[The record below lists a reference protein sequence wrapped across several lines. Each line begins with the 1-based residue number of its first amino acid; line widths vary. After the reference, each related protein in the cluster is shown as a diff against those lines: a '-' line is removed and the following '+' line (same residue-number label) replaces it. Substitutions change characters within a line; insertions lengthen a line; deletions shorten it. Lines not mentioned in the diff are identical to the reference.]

1 MLYTI
6 WKQYSEVKWEKVLT
20 STGLL
25 EEKVFNN
32 QEFMKM
38 YSILI
43 ITRKMQIKILFL
55 LLSQVCPSLFDSMDW
70 SMPGFPVLHYLLE
83 FAQTHVFSVDDA
95 IQPSQTLSP
104 AYPPA
109 LNLSQHQGLSQ
120 WGDSLYQVTKVLE
133 LQLQHQSFQ
142 WLFRFDFL

>member
-1 MLYTI
+1 MKTI
-6 WKQYSEVKWEKVLT
+6 FWSEMEKSFNFHLP
-20 STGLL
+20 

-55 LLSQVCPSLFDSMDW
+55 LLSQVCPSLSDSMDW

-83 FAQTHVFSVDDA
+83 FAQTHVYSVGDA
-95 IQPSQTLSP
+95 IQPSQPLSP

-120 WGDSLYQVTKVLE
+120 WIDSLYQVTKVLE

>member
-55 LLSQVCPSLFDSMDW
+55 LLSQMCPSLFDSMDW

-95 IQPSQTLSP
+95 IQPSQPLSP